1 MGAIITMLL
10 ALIFWAVMLIIKISV
25 YAVIFIIKGINEFKY
40 NRELKKQQ
48 QTNNSINV
56 VVN

>member
-10 ALIFWAVMLIIKISV
+10 ALIFWSVMLIIKISV
-25 YAVIFIIKGINEFKY
+25 YAGIFIIKGINEFKY